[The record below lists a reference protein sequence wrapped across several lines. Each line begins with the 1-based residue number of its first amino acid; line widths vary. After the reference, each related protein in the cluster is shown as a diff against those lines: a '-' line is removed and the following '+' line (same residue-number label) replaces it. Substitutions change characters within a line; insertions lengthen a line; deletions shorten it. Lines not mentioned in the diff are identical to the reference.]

1 MLSNEEVQDIIGFGD
16 PTQQELH
23 LVQLGYD
30 AARKQDTELIRQM
43 LDAFKADRL
52 DIDDWPEA
60 SRAAITAALARLENI

>member
-43 LDAFKADRL
+43 FDALTAPYDGEKLHAL
-52 DIDDWPEA
+52 HT
-60 SRAAITAALARLENI
+60 AAIEAARKRLRGT